1 MIRNVNEIFEW
12 TIEKVSQLRLRPGGG
27 IDDTRLDTK
36 NMNLGGLVS
45 LLKNNDIIMAIGV
58 VIIVVM
64 MIIPLPPML
73 LDILLTLNISLSIII
88 LLVCLFVKEPL
99 EYSSFPI
106 ILLIATI
113 FRLGLNISSTRLILL
128 YGSAGEVIHSFGQ
141 FVVGGNYI
149 VGFIIFI
156 LLVVINFMVIT
167 GGATRVAEVS
177 ARFTLDSMPGKQLSI
192 DADLNSGLI
201 NEEQAKARR
210 RKLEREADFYGTMDG
225 ASKFV
230 KGDATAGIIIT
241 VVNIFA
247 GIVIGVWQLK
257 MDIMSSLSTYTILT
271 VGDGLVSQLPAL
283 LISFST
289 GLIVSRASGQEE
301 SLSDDIKKEMFSNPI
316 VLSIVSVLLILMGL
330 VPGMPTV
337 PFIIVAIGLGWMA
350 FKKNKLDEEKK
361 VEAEK
366 EQKEEKINEGK
377 VSKKKKKATRES
389 VMELLNVETIEME
402 IGYRL
407 VPLLDVEQGGD
418 LLERIAQIR
427 RQTALDLGIV
437 LPSIR
442 VRDNLQ
448 LSPNSYQIKLKGVPI
463 EVGEVYPD
471 RTLAMNSGGSDNDL
485 SVNGIS
491 AIEPAFGL
499 PAIWVEEADR
509 EMVETYG
516 YTVVSPSAVISTH
529 LTEVIKKNAAEIVSR
544 ADVQQLIENLKKEV
558 SEEYVSDLMKDI
570 NAAEVQQILYNLL
583 KERVSVRDLKTILEV
598 ISLQSRVSK
607 NADYLTEQVRQALAR
622 SICKQNLADTGELL
636 AVTLA
641 PDVENTIAQGV
652 SPDGTSLTLDPE
664 FTRKLLDT
672 LNYELEK
679 AITSSGSQPVLLCSS
694 PIRLPF
700 RRLIERTYPQIAVMS
715 YNEISNNVK
724 AKSIGVVRIMQSK
737 V

>member
-1 MIRNVNEIFEW
+1 
-12 TIEKVSQLRLRPGGG
+12 
-27 IDDTRLDTK
+27 
-36 NMNLGGLVS
+36 MNLGALSS
-45 LLKNNDIIMAIGV
+45 LLKNNDIIMAIGI
-58 VIIVVM
+58 VIIVAM

-73 LDILLTLNISLSIII
+73 LDILLTLNISLSVII
-88 LLVCLFVKEPL
+88 LLVCLFIKEPL

-106 ILLIATI
+106 ILLVATI
-113 FRLGLNISSTRLILL
+113 FRLGLNVSSTRLILL
-128 YGSAGEVIHSFGQ
+128 HGSAGEVINSFGQ

-201 NEEQAKARR
+201 NEDQAKQRR

-247 GIVIGVWQLK
+247 GIVIGLWQMK
-257 MDIMSSLSTYTILT
+257 MDIMTALNTFTILT

-289 GLIVSRASGQEE
+289 GLIVSRASGQDD

-316 VLSIVSVLLILMGL
+316 VLAIVSVLLFLLGM
-330 VPGMPTV
+330 VPGMPTI
-337 PFIIVAIGLGWMA
+337 PFICVAIGLGWLA
-350 FKKNKLDEEKK
+350 YSKNKALVAQKLEEEK
-361 VEAEK
+361 A
-366 EQKEEKINEGK
+366 KEEAQKQDGKGGK
-377 VSKKKKKATRES
+377 VNKKKKKATRES

-448 LSPNSYQIKLKGVPI
+448 LPPNNYQIKLKGVPI
-463 EVGEVYPD
+463 ESGEVYPD
-471 RTLAMNSGGSDNDL
+471 RSLAMNAGGSGSDL
-485 SVNGIS
+485 GLNGIS

-499 PAIWVEEADR
+499 PALWLDEKDKEIAENA
-509 EMVETYG
+509 G

-544 ADVQQLIENLKKEV
+544 ADIQQLIDNLKKEV
-558 SEEYVSDLMKDI
+558 SEDYVADLMKDLSV
-570 NAAEVQQILYNLL
+570 AEVQQIVYNLL

-598 ISLQSRVSK
+598 LSLQSRVSK
-607 NADYLTEQVRQALAR
+607 NADYLTEQVRQALSR

-641 PDVENTIAQGV
+641 PEVENTIAQGV
-652 SPDGTSLTLDPE
+652 GPDGTSLTLDPE
-664 FTRKLLDT
+664 FTRKMLDN

-679 AITSSGSQPVLLCSS
+679 AISSSGNQPVLLCSS

-724 AKSIGVVRIMQSK
+724 AKSIGVIRVTPSR

>member
-1 MIRNVNEIFEW
+1 
-12 TIEKVSQLRLRPGGG
+12 
-27 IDDTRLDTK
+27 
-36 NMNLGGLVS
+36 MNFGALSS
-45 LLKNNDIIMAIGV
+45 LLKNNDIIMAIGI
-58 VIIVVM
+58 VIIVAM

-73 LDILLTLNISLSIII
+73 LDILLTLNISLSVII
-88 LLVCLFVKEPL
+88 LLVCLFIKEPL

-106 ILLIATI
+106 ILLVATI
-113 FRLGLNISSTRLILL
+113 FRLGLNVSSTRLILL
-128 YGSAGEVIHSFGQ
+128 NGAAGEVINSFGQ

-247 GIVIGVWQLK
+247 GIVIGLWQLK
-257 MDIMSSLSTYTILT
+257 MDIMTALSTFTILT

-289 GLIVSRASGQEE
+289 GLIVSRASGQDE

-316 VLSIVSVLLILMGL
+316 VLAIVSVLLFLLGM
-330 VPGMPTV
+330 VPGMPTI
-337 PFIIVAIGLGWMA
+337 PFIMVSLALGWLAFSKNKAEKVKKAEEVKAAEEAKKQDGGLG
-350 FKKNKLDEEKK
+350 K
-361 VEAEK
+361 VA
-366 EQKEEKINEGK
+366 
-377 VSKKKKKATRES
+377 KKKKKATRES

-407 VPLLDVEQGGD
+407 FPLLDVEQGGD

-448 LSPNSYQIKLKGVPI
+448 LPPNSYQIKLKGVPI
-463 EVGEVYPD
+463 ESGEVYPD
-471 RTLAMNSGGSDNDL
+471 RSLAMNSGGSENDL
-485 SVNGIS
+485 SINGIS

-499 PAIWVEEADR
+499 PAIWVEEKDKEVA
-509 EMVETYG
+509 ETYG

-544 ADVQQLIENLKKEV
+544 ADIQQLIDNLKKEV
-558 SEEYVSDLMKDI
+558 SEEYVADLMKDLTV
-570 NAAEVQQILYNLL
+570 AEVQQILYNLL

-598 ISLQSRVSK
+598 LSLQSRVSK

-641 PDVENTIAQGV
+641 PEVENTIAQGI

-664 FTRKLLDT
+664 FTRKLMDN
-672 LNYELEK
+672 LNSELEK
-679 AITSSGSQPVLLCSS
+679 AISTSGNQPVLLCSS

-715 YNEISNNVK
+715 YNEISNNIK
-724 AKSIGVVRIMQSK
+724 AKSIGVVR
-737 V
+737 VVTNRV

>member
-1 MIRNVNEIFEW
+1 MGKSIQKQ
-12 TIEKVSQLRLRPGGG
+12 T
-27 IDDTRLDTK
+27 
-36 NMNLGGLVS
+36 MNLGGLAS
-45 LLKNNDIIMAIGV
+45 LLKNNDILMAIGI

-64 MIIPLPPML
+64 MIIPLPPMA
-73 LDILLTLNISLSIII
+73 LDILLTLNRSLSVII

-106 ILLIATI
+106 ILLVATI

-128 YGSAGEVIHSFGQ
+128 NGSAGEVIHSFGQ

-210 RKLEREADFYGTMDG
+210 RKLERAADFYGTMDG

-247 GIVIGVWQLK
+247 GIVIGLWQLK
-257 MDIMSSLSTYTILT
+257 SDIMTALSTFTILT

-301 SLSDDIKKEMFSNPI
+301 SLSDDIKKEMFSNPM
-316 VLSIVSVLLILMGL
+316 VLGIVSVLLFLLCM
-330 VPGMPTV
+330 VPGMPTI
-337 PFIIVAIGLGWMA
+337 PFLLVAASLGWMA
-350 FKKNKLDEEKK
+350 FKKDKADKVQK
-361 VEAEK
+361 VEEAKAAEEAK
-366 EQKEEKINEGK
+366 KEEAGLGK
-377 VSKKKKKATRES
+377 VAKKKKKATRES

-427 RQTALDLGIV
+427 RQTALDVGIV

-448 LSPNSYQIKLKGVPI
+448 LPPNTYQIKLKGVPI
-463 EVGEVYPD
+463 ESGEVYPD
-471 RTLAMNSGGSDNDL
+471 RSLAMNAGGSDNDL
-485 SVNGIS
+485 GINGIS

-499 PAIWVEEADR
+499 PAIWVEEKDKEIA
-509 EMVETYG
+509 ETYG

-529 LTEVIKKNAAEIVSR
+529 LTEVIKKNSAEIVSR
-544 ADVQQLIENLKKEV
+544 ADIQQLIDNLKKEV
-558 SEEYVSDLMKDI
+558 SEEYVSDLMKDLTV
-570 NAAEVQQILYNLL
+570 AEVQQIVYNLL

-598 ISLQSRVSK
+598 LSLQSRVSK
-607 NADYLTEQVRQALAR
+607 NADYLTEQVRQALSR

-641 PDVENTIAQGV
+641 PEVENTIAQGV
-652 SPDGTSLTLDPE
+652 SPDGSSLTLDPE
-664 FTRKLLDT
+664 FTRKLLDN
-672 LNYELEK
+672 LNYELER
-679 AITSSGSQPVLLCSS
+679 AISSSGNQPVLLCSS

-724 AKSIGVVRIMQSK
+724 AKSIGVIRVAAAN

>member
-1 MIRNVNEIFEW
+1 
-12 TIEKVSQLRLRPGGG
+12 
-27 IDDTRLDTK
+27 
-36 NMNLGGLVS
+36 MNLGALAS
-45 LLKNNDIIMAIGV
+45 LLKNNDIIMAIGI
-58 VIIVVM
+58 VIIVAM

-73 LDILLTLNISLSIII
+73 LDILLTLNISLSVII

-106 ILLIATI
+106 ILLVATI
-113 FRLGLNISSTRLILL
+113 FRLGLNVSSTRLILL
-128 YGSAGEVIHSFGQ
+128 HGSAGEVINAFGQ

-201 NEEQAKARR
+201 NEDQAKARR

-247 GIVIGVWQLK
+247 GIVIGLWQMK
-257 MDIMSSLSTYTILT
+257 MDIMTALNTFTILT

-283 LISFST
+283 LISFAT

-301 SLSDDIKKEMFSNPI
+301 SLSDDIKKEMFSNYI
-316 VLSIVSVLLILMGL
+316 VLGIVSFLLFFLGM
-330 VPGMPTV
+330 VPGMPTI
-337 PFIIVAIGLGWMA
+337 PFIMVSATLGWLA
-350 FKKNKLDEEKK
+350 YNKSKDAKAK
-361 VEAEK
+361 
-366 EQKEEKINEGK
+366 KEEAAKAQAEQSGEAVGTPGAPGQPK
-377 VSKKKKKATRES
+377 TGKKKKKASRES

-407 VPLLDVEQGGD
+407 VPLLDAEQGGD

-448 LSPNSYQIKLKGVPI
+448 LPPNNYQIKLKGVAI
-463 EVGEVYPD
+463 ESGEVYPD
-471 RTLAMNSGGSDNDL
+471 RSLAMNAGGSDNDL
-485 SVNGIS
+485 GINGIS

-499 PAIWVEEADR
+499 PAIWVEEKDKEIA
-509 EMVETYG
+509 ENYG

-544 ADVQQLIENLKKEV
+544 ADIQQLIDNLKKEV
-558 SEEYVSDLMKDI
+558 SEEYVADLMKDLSV
-570 NAAEVQQILYNLL
+570 AEVQQIVYNLL

-598 ISLQSRVSK
+598 LSLQSRVSK
-607 NADYLTEQVRQALAR
+607 NADYLTEQVRQALSR

-636 AVTLA
+636 AVTLD

-652 SPDGTSLTLDPE
+652 SPDGSSLTLNPE
-664 FTRKLLDT
+664 FTRKLLDN
-672 LNYELEK
+672 LNYELER
-679 AITSSGSQPVLLCSS
+679 AISSSGNQPVLLCSS

-724 AKSIGVVRIMQSK
+724 AKSIGVIRVAPAS

>member
-1 MIRNVNEIFEW
+1 MGKSIQKQ
-12 TIEKVSQLRLRPGGG
+12 T
-27 IDDTRLDTK
+27 
-36 NMNLGGLVS
+36 MNLGGLAS
-45 LLKNNDIIMAIGV
+45 LLKNNDILMAIGI

-64 MIIPLPPML
+64 MIIPLPPMM
-73 LDILLTLNISLSIII
+73 LDILLTLNISLSVII

-106 ILLIATI
+106 ILLVATI
-113 FRLGLNISSTRLILL
+113 FRLGLNVSSTRLILL
-128 YGSAGEVIHSFGQ
+128 NGSAGEVIHSFGQ

-201 NEEQAKARR
+201 NEEQAIARR

-247 GIVIGVWQLK
+247 GIVIGLWQLK
-257 MDIMSSLSTYTILT
+257 MDIMTALSTFTILT

-301 SLSDDIKKEMFSNPI
+301 SLSDDIKKEMFSNPM
-316 VLSIVSVLLILMGL
+316 VLGIVSVLLFLLGM
-330 VPGMPTV
+330 VPGMPTI
-337 PFIIVAIGLGWMA
+337 PFLLVAASLGWMA
-350 FKKNKLDEEKK
+350 FKKDKADKVQK
-361 VEAEK
+361 VEEAKAAEEAK
-366 EQKEEKINEGK
+366 KEEAGLGK
-377 VSKKKKKATRES
+377 VAKKKKKATRES

-448 LSPNSYQIKLKGVPI
+448 LPPNTYQIKLKGVPI
-463 EVGEVYPD
+463 ESGEVYPD
-471 RTLAMNSGGSDNDL
+471 RSLAMNAGGSDNDL
-485 SVNGIS
+485 GINGIS

-499 PAIWVEEADR
+499 PAIWVEEKDKEIA
-509 EMVETYG
+509 ETYG

-529 LTEVIKKNAAEIVSR
+529 LTEVIKKNSAEIVSR
-544 ADVQQLIENLKKEV
+544 ADIQQLIDNLKKEV
-558 SEEYVSDLMKDI
+558 SEEYVSDLMKDLTV
-570 NAAEVQQILYNLL
+570 AEVQQIVYNLL

-598 ISLQSRVSK
+598 LSLQSRVSK
-607 NADYLTEQVRQALAR
+607 NADYLTEQVRQALSR

-641 PDVENTIAQGV
+641 PEVENTIAQGV
-652 SPDGTSLTLDPE
+652 SPDGSSLTLDPE
-664 FTRKLLDT
+664 FTRKLLDN
-672 LNYELEK
+672 LNYELER
-679 AITSSGSQPVLLCSS
+679 AISKYGRQP
-694 PIRLPF
+694 
-700 RRLIERTYPQIAVMS
+700 E
-715 YNEISNNVK
+715 
-724 AKSIGVVRIMQSK
+724 
-737 V
+737 

>member
-1 MIRNVNEIFEW
+1 
-12 TIEKVSQLRLRPGGG
+12 
-27 IDDTRLDTK
+27 
-36 NMNLGGLVS
+36 MNLGGLAG
-45 LLKNNDIIMAIGV
+45 LLKNNDIVMAIGI
-58 VIIVVM
+58 VIIVAM
-64 MIIPLPPML
+64 MIIPLPPMM
-73 LDILLTLNISLSIII
+73 LDILLTLNISLSVII
-88 LLVCLFVKEPL
+88 LLVCLFIKEPL

-106 ILLIATI
+106 ILLVATI

-128 YGSAGEVIHSFGQ
+128 HGSAGEVINSFGQ

-201 NEEQAKARR
+201 NEDQAKARR

-247 GIVIGVWQLK
+247 GIVIGLWQLK
-257 MDIMSSLSTYTILT
+257 MDIMTALSTFTILT

-301 SLSDDIKKEMFSNPI
+301 SLSDDIKNEMFSNYI
-316 VLSIVSVLLILMGL
+316 VLGIVSVLLFLLGL

-337 PFIIVAIGLGWMA
+337 PFIIVAISLGWMSFNKSKEA
-350 FKKNKLDEEKK
+350 KIKKE
-361 VEAEK
+361 EAEK
-366 EQKEEKINEGK
+366 AQAEGGVNPDGTPVAPGTLGKIG
-377 VSKKKKKATRES
+377 KKKKKATRES
-389 VMELLNVETIEME
+389 VLELLNVETIEME

-448 LSPNSYQIKLKGVPI
+448 LPPNTYQIKLKGVAI
-463 EVGEVYPD
+463 ESGEVYPD
-471 RTLAMNSGGSDNDL
+471 RSLAMNAGGSNNDL
-485 SVNGIS
+485 GINGIS

-499 PAIWVEEADR
+499 PAIWVEEKDK
-509 EMVETYG
+509 EVVENYG

-529 LTEVIKKNAAEIVSR
+529 LTEVIKKNSSEIISR
-544 ADVQQLIENLKKEV
+544 ADIQQLIENLKKEV
-558 SEEYVSDLMKDI
+558 SEEYVTDLMKDLTV
-570 NAAEVQQILYNLL
+570 AEVQLIIQNLL

-598 ISLQSRVSK
+598 LSLQSRVSK
-607 NADYLTEQVRQALAR
+607 NADYLTEQVRQALSR

-636 AVTLA
+636 AVTLD

-652 SPDGTSLTLDPE
+652 SPDGSSLTLDPE
-664 FTRKLLDT
+664 FTRKLLDN

-679 AITSSGSQPVLLCSS
+679 AISSSGNQPVLLCSS

-715 YNEISNNVK
+715 YNEISNNIK
-724 AKSIGVVRIMQSK
+724 AKSIGVVR
-737 V
+737 VGPTRV

>member
-1 MIRNVNEIFEW
+1 
-12 TIEKVSQLRLRPGGG
+12 
-27 IDDTRLDTK
+27 
-36 NMNLGGLVS
+36 MNLGALSS
-45 LLKNNDIIMAIGV
+45 LLKNNDIIMAIGI
-58 VIIVVM
+58 VIIVAM
-64 MIIPLPPML
+64 MIIPLPPIL
-73 LDILLTLNISLSIII
+73 LDILLTLNISLSVII
-88 LLVCLFVKEPL
+88 LLVCLFIKEPL

-106 ILLIATI
+106 ILLVATI
-113 FRLGLNISSTRLILL
+113 FRLGLNVSSTRLILL
-128 YGSAGEVIHSFGQ
+128 HGSAGEVINSFGQ

-201 NEEQAKARR
+201 NEDQAKQRR

-247 GIVIGVWQLK
+247 GIVIGLWQMK
-257 MDIMSSLSTYTILT
+257 MDIMTALNTFTILT

-289 GLIVSRASGQEE
+289 GLIVSRASGQDD

-316 VLSIVSVLLILMGL
+316 VLAIVSVLLFLLGM
-330 VPGMPTV
+330 VPGMPTI
-337 PFIIVAIGLGWMA
+337 PFICVAIGLGWLA
-350 FKKNKLDEEKK
+350 YSKNKVLVAQKLEEEK
-361 VEAEK
+361 A
-366 EQKEEKINEGK
+366 KEEAQKQDGKGGK
-377 VSKKKKKATRES
+377 VNKKKKKATRES

-448 LSPNSYQIKLKGVPI
+448 LPPNNYQIKLKGVPI
-463 EVGEVYPD
+463 ESGEVYPD
-471 RTLAMNSGGSDNDL
+471 RSLAMNAGGSGSDL
-485 SVNGIS
+485 GLNGIS

-499 PAIWVEEADR
+499 PALWLDEKDKEIAENA
-509 EMVETYG
+509 G

-544 ADVQQLIENLKKEV
+544 ADIQQLIDNLKKEV
-558 SEEYVSDLMKDI
+558 SEDYVSDLMKDLSV
-570 NAAEVQQILYNLL
+570 AEVQQIVFNLL

-598 ISLQSRVSK
+598 LSLQSRVSK
-607 NADYLTEQVRQALAR
+607 NADYLTEQVRQALSR

-641 PDVENTIAQGV
+641 PEVENTIAQGV
-652 SPDGTSLTLDPE
+652 GPDGTSLTLDPE
-664 FTRKLLDT
+664 FTRKMLDN

-679 AITSSGSQPVLLCSS
+679 AISSSGNQPVLLCSS

-724 AKSIGVVRIMQSK
+724 AKSIGVIRVTPSR

>member
-1 MIRNVNEIFEW
+1 MGKSIQKQ
-12 TIEKVSQLRLRPGGG
+12 T
-27 IDDTRLDTK
+27 
-36 NMNLGGLVS
+36 MNLGGLAS
-45 LLKNNDIIMAIGV
+45 LLKNNDILMAIGI

-64 MIIPLPPML
+64 MIIPLPPMA
-73 LDILLTLNISLSIII
+73 LDILLTLNISLSVII

-106 ILLIATI
+106 ILLVATI
-113 FRLGLNISSTRLILL
+113 FRLGLNVSSTRLILL
-128 YGSAGEVIHSFGQ
+128 NGSAGEVIHSFGQ

-247 GIVIGVWQLK
+247 GIVIGLWQLK
-257 MDIMSSLSTYTILT
+257 MDIMTALSTFTILT

-301 SLSDDIKKEMFSNPI
+301 SLSDDIKKEMFSNPM
-316 VLSIVSVLLILMGL
+316 VLGIVSVLLFLLGM
-330 VPGMPTV
+330 VPGMPTI
-337 PFIIVAIGLGWMA
+337 PFLLVAASLGWMA
-350 FKKNKLDEEKK
+350 FKKDKADKVQK
-361 VEAEK
+361 VEEAKAAEEAK
-366 EQKEEKINEGK
+366 KEEAGLGK
-377 VSKKKKKATRES
+377 VAKKKKKATRES

-448 LSPNSYQIKLKGVPI
+448 LPPNTYQIKLKGVPI
-463 EVGEVYPD
+463 ESGEVYPD
-471 RTLAMNSGGSDNDL
+471 RSLAMNAGGSDNDL
-485 SVNGIS
+485 GINGIS

-499 PAIWVEEADR
+499 PAIWVEEKDKEIA
-509 EMVETYG
+509 ETYG

-529 LTEVIKKNAAEIVSR
+529 LTEVIKKNSAEIVSR
-544 ADVQQLIENLKKEV
+544 ADIQQLIDNLKKEV
-558 SEEYVSDLMKDI
+558 SEEYVSDLMKDLTV
-570 NAAEVQQILYNLL
+570 AEVQQIVYNLL

-598 ISLQSRVSK
+598 LSLQSRVSK
-607 NADYLTEQVRQALAR
+607 NADYLTEQVRQALSR

-641 PDVENTIAQGV
+641 PEVENTIAQGV
-652 SPDGTSLTLDPE
+652 SPDGSSLTLDPE
-664 FTRKLLDT
+664 FTRKLLDN
-672 LNYELEK
+672 LNYELER
-679 AITSSGSQPVLLCSS
+679 AISSSGNQPVLLCSS

-700 RRLIERTYPQIAVMS
+700 RRLIE
-715 YNEISNNVK
+715 
-724 AKSIGVVRIMQSK
+724 
-737 V
+737 